1 MFNRFKDQPTVGAPL
16 GAKKF
21 YSRLKALLHTC
32 VIAAL
37 VLPAQAGNQER
48 PDNNVRALIKTALGK
63 THHFTDRFE
72 AEVWLVDMSARL
84 EKRAPKIPA
93 NERMDIL
100 RHVHNIAHDHDLNPQ
115 LVLALM
121 EVESNFD
128 KFAISKAGARGLMQ
142 VMPFWRDEIGSEKD
156 NLFDIETN
164 IRYGCAIL
172 TIYLDRERKKLAP
185 ALARY
190 NGSYGRGEY
199 PSRVLNSFYNRWFVR
214 LENGNM
220 KTAGN
225 STIKAPIQ
233 AISAPLK
240 NK

>member
-1 MFNRFKDQPTVGAPL
+1 MILTAV
-16 GAKKF
+16 
-21 YSRLKALLHTC
+21 
-32 VIAAL
+32 
-37 VLPAQAGNQER
+37 VLPTHAGNQER
-48 PDNNVRALIKTALGK
+48 PDNNIRALIKTALGK

-72 AEVWLVDMSARL
+72 AEVWLVDMAGRL
-84 EKRAPKIPA
+84 EKRAPKIPV
-93 NERMDIL
+93 NERMEIL

-115 LVLALM
+115 LVLALI

-142 VMPFWRDEIGSEKD
+142 VMPFWRDEIGNEKD

-172 TIYLDRERKKLAP
+172 TIYMDRERKKLAP

-199 PSRVLNSFYNRWFVR
+199 PTRVLNSFYNRWFVR
-214 LENGNM
+214 LDNGSI

-225 STIKAPIQ
+225 RSIKAPVQ
-233 AISAPLK
+233 AISAPV
-240 NK
+240 NNP